1 MHLPEPALAA
11 DPVVQRRRDR
21 ARLLRAFNASL
32 CAVLL
37 LAAVYSAQGMFDV
50 AAWAVTPR
58 AFAGLRGVL
67 FAPLLHGSAA
77 HLAANAAAVL
87 LLGTL
92 AGCVYPRATLRAL
105 PLLWLGAGLGAWMLG
120 APGTHHLGASGVN
133 HGLAFL
139 VFTLAVL
146 RRDRAAIAA
155 AMLAFAFFGGM
166 LLSVL
171 PQAPD
176 VSWESHLGGALAGV
190 LAGWWLRAT
199 DPALPRHRYSWE
211 LEENGAPDDAT
222 HEVAH
227 HDAERGLNEKR
238 ISA

>member
-1 MHLPEPALAA
+1 M
-11 DPVVQRRRDR
+11 
-21 ARLLRAFNASL
+21 LRAFNASL
-32 CAVLL
+32 AAVLAI
-37 LAAVYSAQGMFDV
+37 AAVYSAQPGFDV
-50 AAWAVTPR
+50 AAWSVTPH
-58 AFAGLRGVL
+58 ALGGLRGVL
-67 FAPLLHGSAA
+67 AAPLLHGSVA
-77 HLAANAAAVL
+77 HLAANAVAVL

-92 AGCVYPRATLRAL
+92 AGCVYPRATVRAL
-105 PLLWLGAGLGAWMLG
+105 PLLWLGAGLGAWALG

-155 AMLAFAFFGGM
+155 AMLASAFYGGM

-190 LAGWWLRAT
+190 LAAIVWRHA
-199 DPALPRHRYSWE
+199 DPPSPRRRYSWE
-211 LEENGAPDDAT
+211 LEDNED
-222 HEVAH
+222 EH
-227 HDAERGLNEKR
+227 HA
-238 ISA
+238 

>member
-1 MHLPEPALAA
+1 MHLPEHAPDDDPAL
-11 DPVVQRRRDR
+11 QRQRDR
-21 ARLLRAFNASL
+21 QRLVRAFNASL
-32 CAVLL
+32 AAVLA
-37 LAAVYSAQGMFDV
+37 LAAMYSAQGGFDV
-50 AAWAVTPR
+50 GAWAVVPHTL
-58 AFAGLRGVL
+58 AGLRGVL
-67 FAPLLHGSAA
+67 AAPLLHGSAA
-77 HLAANAAAVL
+77 HLAANAIAVL

-105 PLLWLGAGLGAWMLG
+105 PLLWLGAGLGAWALG

-139 VFTLAVL
+139 VFTLGLL

-155 AMLAFAFFGGM
+155 AMLGFAFYGGM

-190 LAGWWLRAT
+190 LAGVMWRHV
-199 DPALPRHRYSWE
+199 DPPLPRRRYSWE
-211 LEENGAPDDAT
+211 LEE
-222 HEVAH
+222 
-227 HDAERGLNEKR
+227 AEDEPR
-238 ISA
+238 I